1 MDLLIEYLIIID
13 HSKFKK
19 LHKLFSIDLIVYL
32 DVFFQIKV
40 KLLYRIPLNNV
51 YKNSLNYLHLSM
63 ILLFYILIELT
74 LLDFKIYEKL
84 SVFSIAN

>member
-19 LHKLFSIDLIVYL
+19 LHKFFSIDLIVYL

-40 KLLYRIPLNNV
+40 KLPYQIPLNNV
-51 YKNSLNYLHLSM
+51 YKN
-63 ILLFYILIELT
+63 
-74 LLDFKIYEKL
+74 
-84 SVFSIAN
+84 